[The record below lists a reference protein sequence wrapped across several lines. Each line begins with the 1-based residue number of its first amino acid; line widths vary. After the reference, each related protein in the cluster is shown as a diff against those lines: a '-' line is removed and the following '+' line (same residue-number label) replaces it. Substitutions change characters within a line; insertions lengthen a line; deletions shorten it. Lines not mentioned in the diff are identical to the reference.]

1 MIVYISDPKNS
12 IRDLL
17 NLINSFSAVAGYKI
31 NSDIALLENPAIPLL
46 GIYPEDA
53 PTCNKDT
60 CSTMFIAA
68 LFIVARNCKEPRC
81 PSTEKWIQK
90 IRYIYTIECYSTS
103 KNNEIMKYLDK
114 WMDLENIILSEV
126 TQSQNSTHDMH
137 SLISGCY

>member
-60 CSTMFIAA
+60 RSSIFIAA
-68 LFIVARNCKEPRC
+68 LFIIARSWKEPRC
-81 PSTEKWIQK
+81 PSHNGT
-90 IRYIYTIECYSTS
+90 
-103 KNNEIMKYLDK
+103 
-114 WMDLENIILSEV
+114 
-126 TQSQNSTHDMH
+126 TQLLKAMH
-137 SLISGCY
+137 L